1 MQRVQ
6 NRAVRCIF
14 KLRYDSRTDELFPLS
29 GVLPLEARFVQLGS
43 RYLLKAKR
51 YGNKFTMLLVSE
63 YIRSYSAITAKKLK
77 EINKKYDKKKKI
89 KLSTPLCM
97 FLTMIAITQGFLII
111 LALNILSFRIFLFNL
126 LYF

>member
-1 MQRVQ
+1 MY
-6 NRAVRCIF
+6 F

-29 GVLPLEARFVQLGS
+29 GVRPLEARFVQLGS

-97 FLTMIAITQGFLII
+97 FLTMIAITQCFLVGLIDFI
-111 LALNILSFRIFLFNL
+111 EKNLNYR
-126 LYF
+126 